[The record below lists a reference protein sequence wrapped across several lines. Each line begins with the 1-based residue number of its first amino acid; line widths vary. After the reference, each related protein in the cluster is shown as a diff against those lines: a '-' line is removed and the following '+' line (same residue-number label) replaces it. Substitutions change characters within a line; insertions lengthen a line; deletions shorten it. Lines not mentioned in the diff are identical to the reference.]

1 MKYAISR
8 SINGISLNGQEFLLT
23 PEGDVMTFTSQAL
36 AHSFAA
42 KLCTGQHGVP
52 VQLEDYGINIC
63 RIDDDGHY
71 ALL

>member
-23 PEGDVMTFTSQAL
+23 PEGDVMTFVSQSL
-36 AHSFAA
+36 ARSFAG
-42 KLCTGQHGVP
+42 KICTGQHDSTVD
-52 VQLEDYGINIC
+52 LEEYGIYIC

-71 ALL
+71 TLL